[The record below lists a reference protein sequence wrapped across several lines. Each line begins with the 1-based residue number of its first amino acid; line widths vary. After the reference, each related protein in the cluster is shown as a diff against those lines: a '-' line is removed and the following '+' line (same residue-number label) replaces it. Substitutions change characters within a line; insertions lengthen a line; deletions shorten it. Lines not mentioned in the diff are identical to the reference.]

1 MELKNKLIDWR
12 KNAGF
17 FVATGGPAPGILE
30 EVQMTLLALGY
41 TAQEVS
47 YALHVVGEDIGLPKD
62 AFVED
67 WIKQAIAHLSSS
79 ESVNS

>member
-1 MELKNKLIDWR
+1 
-12 KNAGF
+12 
-17 FVATGGPAPGILE
+17 
-30 EVQMTLLALGY
+30 
-41 TAQEVS
+41 
-47 YALHVVGEDIGLPKD
+47 YALHVVAEDIGLPKD